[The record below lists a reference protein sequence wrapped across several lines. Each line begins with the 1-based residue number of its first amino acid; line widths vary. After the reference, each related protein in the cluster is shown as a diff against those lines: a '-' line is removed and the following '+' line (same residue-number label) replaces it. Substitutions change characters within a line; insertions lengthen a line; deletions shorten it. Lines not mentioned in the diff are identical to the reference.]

1 MNGMIAPAAWGAG
14 ILFCLTVGGHIQDT
28 GLNFLDRLGGVQR
41 TATHLAV
48 AENMTTEERLKELSW
63 ALDLSH

>member
-1 MNGMIAPAAWGAG
+1 MTAPAAWGAG

-28 GLNFLDRLGGVQR
+28 VLNFLDELGGIQR

-48 AENMTTEERLKELSW
+48 VGNTTAEEMLE
-63 ALDLSH
+63 